1 MPDAAESKP
10 NFKSESVSVDA
21 RLSVFLRGALP
32 TSPLRFGVGIV
43 FLFLLVLL
51 DRMAVGFQIWNGV
64 SAWYPPAGL
73 EVAVLV
79 GLGLWFS
86 PVMLLANCL
95 AGMINYHTSPLTASF
110 WLSNLTIAGGY
121 SAGAFLLRRILPP
134 NSPFRSV
141 GDVFRFMSVAVA
153 TSFGVACLGVVA
165 LRLQNAVPLSDYPKM
180 VINWAVGDSVGIIS
194 LSPFILV
201 HVIPWVQEH
210 FPESSRHGT
219 NGIPGPVRSEPGRAT
234 SSGRLEFLVQLATTA
249 LTLWLVFGSKIG
261 ESYDL
266 FYLCF
271 LPVIWIAVR
280 HGIPGV
286 VIGILGLNFGSM
298 AMLSW
303 YPEDLHHLAMLQFLT
318 LIVSLT
324 GLTLGSLTTES
335 HSIEAG
341 LREGEARLKAI
352 VDAIDEVILE
362 FDQQGTYV
370 NVWTTD
376 ESLLALPR
384 DRLIGHRISELLG
397 EKASVQFLE
406 AFVRVTNSGRGEN
419 IEYFIAFPTEKRWF
433 LGRVSPVYS
442 AGGSCRT
449 VCMTSRDITI
459 RKRGEDELRAA
470 KEAAETASEA
480 KSEFL
485 ANVSHEFR
493 TPMNGIL
500 GMTELVLD
508 TEVSSE
514 QREYLEMVKTSADSL
529 LGLLNDILD
538 FSKVDA
544 GKMELAPAEFQFTA
558 SLEEIFKVMQFR
570 GNQKGLEILWHLDSD
585 IPEVLVGDSLR
596 LRQIIINLVGNA
608 IKFTESGQVK
618 ISVSKDSET
627 VEELF
632 LHFRIQ
638 DTGIGIP
645 EDKQTLIFEAFTQ
658 ADSSATRSFGGTGLG
673 LAIAKRLVTLM
684 RGKIWVESKPGH
696 GSTFHFTATF
706 GRAHLEAALA
716 TRQLHREDNP

>member
-1 MPDAAESKP
+1 MPGAAESKP
-10 NFKSESVSVDA
+10 NVTSESVSVDA
-21 RLSVFLRGALP
+21 RLAVFLRGALP
-32 TSPLRFGVGIV
+32 TSLRRFGVGIV
-43 FLFLLVLL
+43 FLILLILL
-51 DRMAVGFQIWNGV
+51 DRVAVGFQIWNGV

-79 GLGLWFS
+79 GLGLSFS
-86 PVMLLANCL
+86 PVMLVANCL

-110 WLSNLTIAGGY
+110 WLSNATIAGGY

-141 GDVFRFMSVAVA
+141 GDVFRFMSVAIA

-165 LRLQNAVPLSDYPKM
+165 LRLQNAMPLSDYPKM

-194 LSPFILV
+194 LSPFVLV
-201 HVIPWVQEH
+201 HVIPWTQKH
-210 FPESSRHGT
+210 LPET
-219 NGIPGPVRSEPGRAT
+219 NKNGISGTGRSEPRRAVSAGRI
-234 SSGRLEFLVQLATTA
+234 EFLIQLAAIA
-249 LTLWLVFGSKIG
+249 LTLWLVFGSNIG

-286 VIGILGLNFGSM
+286 VIGILCLNFGSM
-298 AMLSW
+298 AMLSL

-335 HSIEAG
+335 HAIEAV
-341 LREGEARLKAI
+341 LRESEARLQAI
-352 VDAIDEVILE
+352 VDAIDEVIFE

-397 EKASVQFLE
+397 EKASAQFLE
-406 AFVRVTNSGRGEN
+406 AFVRVTTSGRGEN
-419 IEYFIAFPTEKRWF
+419 IEYSIPFSAEKRWF
-433 LGRVSPVYS
+433 LARVSPVYS
-442 AGGSCRT
+442 PDGSCRT

-508 TEVSSE
+508 TEVTSE

-538 FSKVDA
+538 FSKIDA
-544 GKMELAPAEFQFTA
+544 GKMELAPAEFQINA

-570 GNQKGLEILWHLDSD
+570 GNQKGLGILWHLDSD
-585 IPEVLVGDSLR
+585 IPEALVGDSLR

-608 IKFTESGQVK
+608 IKFTETGQVK
-618 ISVSKDSET
+618 VSLSKDSET
-627 VEELF
+627 VDELL

-716 TRQLHREDNP
+716 TRQLQHEDNP

>member
-1 MPDAAESKP
+1 MPEIFSR
-10 NFKSESVSVDA
+10 KSNSVAGLASVA
-21 RLSVFLRGALP
+21 RVSAFLRAGLP
-32 TSPLRFGVGIV
+32 HNPWRFGTGIV
-43 FLFLLVLL
+43 FLILLVLL

-64 SAWYPPAGL
+64 SAWYPPPGL

-79 GLGLWFS
+79 GLGLSFS

-95 AGMINYHTSPLTASF
+95 AGIINYHTSPLTASF

-121 SAGAFLLRRILPP
+121 SAGAFVLRRTLPP
-134 NSPFRSV
+134 NIPFRSV
-141 GDVFRFMSVAVA
+141 GDIFRFMSVAIT
-153 TSFGVACLGVVA
+153 TSFGVACFGVIA
-165 LRLQNAVPLSDYPKM
+165 LRLQNPIPISDYPRM

-194 LSPFILV
+194 LSPFLLV
-201 HVIPWVQEH
+201 HVIPWIEKQ
-210 FPESSRHGT
+210 SHGSPRLIKGGVLDT
-219 NGIPGPVRSEPGRAT
+219 VRSTLLPETLGD
-234 SSGRLEFLVQLATTA
+234 RLEFLGQLAAIAFTV
-249 LTLWLVFGSKIG
+249 WLVFGSNIG

-286 VIGILGLNFGSM
+286 VIGILLLNLGSM
-298 AMLSW
+298 AMLSV

-324 GLTLGSLTTES
+324 GLTLGSLTTERR
-335 HSIEAG
+335 SIEGG
-341 LREGEARLKAI
+341 LRESEARLKAI
-352 VDAIDEVILE
+352 VDAIDEVIVE
-362 FDQQGTYV
+362 FDRQGTYV

-376 ESLLALPR
+376 ESLLGVPR
-384 DRLIGHRISELLG
+384 DRLIGHRISESLG
-397 EKASVQFLE
+397 EQTSSQFLE
-406 AFVRVTNSGRGEN
+406 AFLRVTASGRGEN
-419 IEYFIAFPTEKRWF
+419 IEYSVPLSVGKRWF
-433 LGRVSPVYS
+433 LARVSPIYS
-442 AGGSCRT
+442 PNGSCRT

-459 RKRGEDELRAA
+459 RKQGEDELRAA
-470 KEAAETASEA
+470 KEAAEAASEA

-544 GKMELAPAEFQFTA
+544 GKMELAPAEFHFVA

-570 GNQKGLEILWHLDSD
+570 GNQKGLEILWHMDAV

-596 LRQIIINLVGNA
+596 LRQIIINLIGNA
-608 IKFTESGQVK
+608 IKFTESGHVK
-618 ISVSKDSET
+618 ITVSKDSET
-627 VEELF
+627 AEEVII
-632 LHFRIQ
+632 HFRIQ
-638 DTGIGIP
+638 DTGIGIAK
-645 EDKQTLIFEAFTQ
+645 DQQTSIFEAFTQ
-658 ADSSATRSFGGTGLG
+658 ADNSATRSFGGTGLG
-673 LAIAKRLVTLM
+673 LAIAKRLITLM
-684 RGKIWVESKPGH
+684 RGNIWVESKLGH

-706 GRAHLEAALA
+706 GRTHLETALV
-716 TRQLHREDNP
+716 TRQFRREDNP